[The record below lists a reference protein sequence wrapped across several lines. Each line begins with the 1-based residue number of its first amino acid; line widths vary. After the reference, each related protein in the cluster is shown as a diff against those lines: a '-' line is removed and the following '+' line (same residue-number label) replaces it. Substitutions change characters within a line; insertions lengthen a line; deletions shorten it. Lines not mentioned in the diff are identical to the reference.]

1 MSEAISLLKQCW
13 LRGINLNLN
22 AGKLSFKAAPGA
34 MDQAMLAQIRQHKVG
49 LITALEAQP
58 DYFEPRPLSA
68 NERALWFLYRMA
80 PDSAAYNMAYAV
92 KLSAGVSEAAIN
104 QAFAAL
110 LARHPILCSPYGER
124 DGEPLQWNK
133 PVAPTAIE
141 SRLMQGASADQ
152 LQQWIGEEADKPLA
166 LESGQ
171 ICRAALAINQTEQ
184 GAEPHL
190 VLVVHHIAADF
201 ISFEVLRQEFLQLL
215 AGESLPPAADYS
227 YRDWAAQQQQS
238 LRQGDASRDYWLQQL
253 EGLPQLELP
262 TDFKYSSET
271 RAEGEEISFVL
282 AEPSAAQL
290 RQQCRDL
297 GVTPYVWWLSAF
309 QWFMA
314 RLSGQ
319 DDFVIGTPSAGRLKP
334 EHGRLVGYLVNP
346 LPLRCQPQ
354 PEQLFTDWTA
364 QVAQQVKQALSHQ
377 AYPFSALVEQL
388 EVQREAGRSP
398 VFQHMF
404 TLNHE
409 RPEAGM
415 AGLIEAELLA
425 EQRGAAHELNLVVVD
440 DRSCFTGKWRY
451 NNSLYRRESA
461 ERIRESFLCFVS
473 QLLDDNQQP
482 LQHLTL
488 ATVDNASQLQGE
500 SLTPLAESAW
510 QAFSAHCIN
519 RPDAIALQQGDQRLS
534 YAGLMQRVESAAA
547 QLHHRGVQAGER
559 IGLCLERSIE
569 QVVLM
574 LASWRLGAAY
584 VALDNKWPEGRL
596 QFVAEDAQLQLIAGE
611 GDRPEWLTESCH
623 WISSPAISGN
633 AAAIAEIAPA
643 QVADAAYLI
652 YTSGSTGQPKGVV
665 VTQSNLIHYA
675 SAVIDRL
682 ALDADA
688 SLASLASNGADL
700 GYTALYGS
708 LLSGRT
714 LRLLPEDLAFDAEA
728 LADELAQRPVD
739 CLKIVPSHLNG
750 LLLASPRAELLPRSA
765 LVTGGEALTP
775 ELIGR
780 ITERNP
786 ELALFN
792 HYGPTETTVGVVMKR
807 LDTTDPVVALGQ
819 PLANVQLR
827 IVDRCGQLLPQGFAG
842 ELEVAGP
849 TLAEGY
855 LGQPA
860 MTAERFYQ
868 AAGQRWYRTGD
879 RVKQVA
885 GELQFIGRCDF
896 QVKIRGYR
904 VEPGE
909 VESWLK
915 QRADDAVVINAPDAR
930 GNNRLVA
937 YLVADNAALEALRD
951 EMAAVLPDY
960 MVPAVWMALEQLPLL
975 GNGKVDRKALPD
987 PELQAEAEAA
997 ENQASDEPR
1006 NSTEAALLG
1015 IWRELLGKP
1024 ELGIHHNFFAQG
1036 GDSILGL
1043 QIIAKA
1049 KQQQITL
1056 TPKAIFEH
1064 QTVAEL
1070 ATVAETPQGQLEQ
1083 ALLEIARE
1091 ILGKPDL
1098 SATDNFFAVGGDSIL
1113 SLQIIAKARAA
1124 GIELTPKQ
1132 VFEHQSMAELA
1143 QVAKKKAEPTE
1154 VAAPKAVLPTEPF
1167 PLTPIQHWFFQQQ
1180 SASQNPA
1187 QLGHWNQSLLLDSQL
1202 DIDLPALRRASL
1214 KLAERHPSL
1223 RLRFIQRNGQWLQ
1236 QYQPLAQEWAERL
1249 VAEHHCKPQNQAAFA
1264 EELTQLQA
1272 GFNLDSAP
1280 LLKLVWL
1287 PQQRQLLCT
1296 AHHLIIDAVSWQIL
1310 LADLAALYG
1319 AEQGAAPAPAVAEA
1333 VSFQQWQ
1340 LHLAE
1345 RVAMIDTPQARA
1357 YWQQQ
1362 AQPELPRSGADN
1374 GYGNSA
1380 AISTRLDAATT
1391 ARLLGEA
1398 NGAYNSRVQE
1408 LLLTA
1413 LARLLGQWQQL
1424 PEICIELEGHGREAG
1439 DSDLDLSA
1447 STGWFTSRYPQKL
1460 SAAADWSAALV
1471 ANKEQLRRLPGN
1483 GLDYGLLRYLAQN
1496 EKTEWPQHSFV
1507 SFNYLGQ
1514 QEQASDSLFS
1524 LATAL
1529 CPGMRAADN
1538 RRPHLLDINAVVLAG
1553 ELHIEW
1559 SYPAADPAFA
1569 CVPQLAE
1576 EYLAA
1581 LHQLL
1586 DHCADPA
1593 NGRATAADF
1602 PEAGISDAEFI
1613 DLLAELEA

>member
-1 MSEAISLLKQCW
+1 MSDAISLLKQCW
-13 LRGINLNLN
+13 LRGINLSLKDD
-22 AGKLSFKAAPGA
+22 KLSFKAAPGV
-34 MDQAMLAQIRQHKVG
+34 MDQTMLAEIRQHKTG
-49 LITALEAQP
+49 LISALQAQP

-92 KLSAGVSEAAIN
+92 KLSVGISEAAIN
-104 QAFAAL
+104 QAFATL
-110 LARHPILCSPYGER
+110 LARHPILCTPYGER
-124 DGEPLQWNK
+124 DGEPLQWARAVT
-133 PVAPTAIE
+133 PG
-141 SRLMQGASADQ
+141 RLEARMMLDAGAEQ
-152 LQQWIGEEADKPLA
+152 LQQWISEEADRPLV

-215 AGESLPPAADYS
+215 GGKTPAQAAAYS
-227 YRDWAAQQQQS
+227 YRDWAVQQQLA
-238 LRQGDASRDYWLQQL
+238 LRQGEKSREYWLAEL
-253 EGLPQLELP
+253 EGLPQLQLP
-262 TDFKYSSET
+262 TDFRPGSDT

-282 AEPSAAQL
+282 AEPRAAQL

-297 GVTPYVWWLSAF
+297 GITPYVWWLSAF

-319 DDFVIGTPSAGRLKP
+319 DDFLIGTPSAGRLKP
-334 EHGRLVGYLVNP
+334 EHSRLVGYLVNP

-354 PEQLFTDWTA
+354 WEQSFADWSG
-364 QVAQQVKQALSHQ
+364 QVAQQVKRALSHQ
-377 AYPFSALVEQL
+377 AYPFAALVEQL

-409 RPEAGM
+409 RPEAGK

-473 QLLDDNQQP
+473 QLLDDNQQA
-482 LQHLTL
+482 LHSLTL
-488 ATVDNASQLQGE
+488 ASDENVSILQGE
-500 SLTPLAESAW
+500 PLAPLADSAW
-510 QAFSAHCIN
+510 QAFANHCAQ
-519 RPDAIALQQGDQRLS
+519 RPDAIALQQGSDSLS
-534 YAGLMQRVESAAA
+534 YAELMQRVESAAA
-547 QLHHRGVQAGER
+547 QLHSDGIQAGER
-559 IGLCLERSIE
+559 IGICLERSIG

-584 VALDNKWPEGRL
+584 VALDGKWPEGRL
-596 QFVAEDAQLQLIAGE
+596 QFVAEDAQLKLIAGAGE
-611 GDRPEWLTESCH
+611 RPDWLADACH
-623 WISSPAISGN
+623 WFSPQAISAGT
-633 AAAIAEIAPA
+633 AAITEVAPA
-643 QVADAAYLI
+643 QAGDAAYLI

-665 VTQSNLIHYA
+665 LSQSNLIHYA

-688 SLASLASNGADL
+688 SLATLASNGADL
-700 GYTALYGS
+700 GYTALYGA

-750 LLLASPRAELLPRSA
+750 LLLASPRAELLPRCA

-775 ELIGR
+775 DLIAR
-780 ITERNP
+780 IKERSP
-786 ELALFN
+786 QLALFN

-807 LDTTDPVVALGQ
+807 LDAAEPVVALGQ

-827 IVDRCGQLLPQGFAG
+827 IVDSCGQPLPQGFAG

-849 TLAEGY
+849 TLAAGY
-855 LGQPA
+855 LGQPE

-868 AAGQRWYRTGD
+868 AAGLRWYRTGD
-879 RVKQVA
+879 RVMQVA

-915 QRADDAVVINAPDAR
+915 QQADDAVVINAPDER

-937 YLVADNAALEALRD
+937 YLVADQTALDVLRQ

-960 MVPAVWMALEQLPLL
+960 MVPAVWIALDQLPLL

-987 PELQAEAEAA
+987 PDQQPETAVESLAD
-997 ENQASDEPR
+997 NNGEPR
-1006 NSTEAALLG
+1006 NSTEAALLT

-1024 ELGIHHNFFAQG
+1024 ELGIHDNFFANG

-1049 KQQQITL
+1049 RPQQITL

-1070 ATVAETPQGQLEQ
+1070 AAVAETPQGKLQQ
-1083 ALLEIARE
+1083 ALLEIARDV
-1091 ILGKPDL
+1091 LGKPDL

-1124 GIELTPKQ
+1124 GIALTPKQ

-1143 QVAKKKAEPTE
+1143 QVASLTEQSREAESKPQDL
-1154 VAAPKAVLPTEPF
+1154 LPTEPF

-1180 SASQNPA
+1180 SASQTPS

-1202 DIDLPALRRASL
+1202 DIDLPALRAASL

-1223 RLRFIQRNGQWLQ
+1223 RLRFIQHEGQWLQ
-1236 QYQPLAQEWAERL
+1236 QYQPLAQDWAERL
-1249 VAEHHCKPQNQAAFA
+1249 ATECRSDQLDDQLLA
-1264 EELTQLQA
+1264 QLQS

-1296 AHHLIIDAVSWQIL
+1296 AHHLIVDAVSWQIL
-1310 LADLAALYG
+1310 LTDLAALYA
-1319 AEQGAAPAPAVAEA
+1319 AELGDAQAPVAVDA
-1333 VSFQQWQ
+1333 VRFHQWQ
-1340 LHLAE
+1340 QQLVE
-1345 RVAMIDTPQARA
+1345 RTAAIDTPQARH

-1362 AQPELPRSGADN
+1362 VQPELPRSAADN
-1374 GYGNSA
+1374 CYGNSA

-1424 PEICIELEGHGREAG
+1424 PEICIELEGHGREAAESG
-1439 DSDLDLSA
+1439 LDLSA
-1447 STGWFTSRYPQKL
+1447 SIGWFTSRYPQKL
-1460 SAAADWSAALV
+1460 SAAADWASALIH
-1471 ANKEQLRRLPGN
+1471 NKEQLRRLPGN
-1483 GLDYGLLRYLAQN
+1483 GLDYGLLRYLA
-1496 EKTEWPQHSFV
+1496 TDSDSWPQHSFV

-1514 QEQASDSLFS
+1514 QEQASERPFS

-1529 CPGMRAADN
+1529 CPGMRADEN
-1538 RRPHLLDINAVVLAG
+1538 QRPHLLDINALVLAG

-1559 SYPAADPAFA
+1559 SYPASDPAFA
-1569 CVPQLAE
+1569 RVPMLAE
-1576 EYLAA
+1576 DYL
-1581 LHQLL
+1581 LLLQRLL
-1586 DHCADPA
+1586 DHCCDPA

-1602 PEAGISDAEFI
+1602 PDAGISDAEFI